1 MPIIRFRNHSTAP
14 MFASS
19 GRTHAM
25 EAIVP
30 LTRISLRRGKSADY
44 RRAIMDQVY
53 EAMRETFDVPEE
65 DRFMILTE
73 HDADD
78 FSFSRK
84 YLGINRS
91 DGLVI
96 IQLTVSNT
104 RTIDKKKLLYKRI
117 VERLADSPGVR

>member
-1 MPIIRFRNHSTAP
+1 MMPTIRFRNHSTAP
-14 MFASS
+14 ISPS
-19 GRTHAM
+19 PGSTHAM

-73 HDADD
+73 HDEDD

-84 YLGINRS
+84 YLGISRS

-96 IQLTVSNT
+96 IQPTVSNT
-104 RTIDKKKLLYKRI
+104 RSIDQKKKLYKRI
-117 VERLADSPGVR
+117 VERLADSP